1 MLKDK
6 SFIVTF
12 FVFALACLFAL
23 LSLVF
28 PAFGI
33 GKDIAFYSF
42 AAICFITAIAVVSLR
57 NIVYS
62 GFLLVLMFV
71 SVAGIYITL
80 NADFIA
86 AAQILIN
93 GTAVTIMMI
102 FGIWLTHSKEDT
114 ANENYSWVYRYTAF
128 IFGLGLLIMLVRLS
142 GIYFSARPPF
152 FTFNDPAWLTTKP
165 QFVDTA
171 MVIGKAF
178 FNEYLI
184 PFEVASIV
192 LLMALIGAIV
202 MAMREKNKN
211 TVADININLAK
222 SEEV

>member
-6 SFIVTF
+6 NFIVTF
-12 FVFALACLFAL
+12 IVFTLACLLAL

-28 PAFGI
+28 PALGI
-33 GKDIAFYSF
+33 GRDLAFYSF
-42 AAICFITAIAVVSLR
+42 GVICALAAIGVISVK

-62 GFLLVLMFV
+62 GFLLVLMFL
-71 SVAGIYITL
+71 SVAGIYLVL

-86 AAQILIN
+86 TAQILIN

-102 FGIWLTHSKEDT
+102 FGIWLTNSKEDLSDNLDDNT
-114 ANENYSWVYRYTAF
+114 WIFKYISF
-128 IFGLGLLIMLVRLS
+128 IFSLGLLIMLFRLA
-142 GIYFSARPPF
+142 GVYFSVRPPF
-152 FTFNDPAWLTTKP
+152 FTFNDPAWLTSQP
-165 QFVDTA
+165 QIVDTT

-184 PFEVASIV
+184 PFEIASV
-192 LLMALIGAIV
+192 LLLMALVGAIV
-202 MAMREKNKN
+202 MAIKEKK